1 FAPTPLT
8 KSEISAGSA
17 VRPVP
22 VAPATSLWRLW
33 SRKRSFAM
41 RHARSL
47 RRLGG
52 VIVARWGLGSAG
64 CSPHHYY
71 GNVTVCPPLTTVPS
85 AVSSGSVC
93 EVPTN
98 VNGGTLLGAGQGRTT
113 IVSPYSSNSRPPK
126 VVVSE
131 PRRGLRG
138 GWQRAD
144 PDASL
149 ATTRV
154 EGEYDDTT

>member
-1 FAPTPLT
+1 MRDA
-8 KSEISAGSA
+8 
-17 VRPVP
+17 
-22 VAPATSLWRLW
+22 
-33 SRKRSFAM
+33 RSF
-41 RHARSL
+41 
-47 RRLGG
+47 RRVGG
-52 VIVARWGLGSAG
+52 VILAGLALGSAG
-64 CSPHHYY
+64 CTHHHYY
-71 GNVTVCPPLTTVPS
+71 GNAIPACGPVATVPGT
-85 AVSSGSVC
+85 VSSNSVC

-113 IVSPYSSNSRPPK
+113 IVSPYYSGSRPPK

-154 EGEYDDTT
+154 EGEYDDTTTSR